1 MIDLYADN
9 ISLREIQVKRN
20 EQILLFQNKEKDEIV
35 ALNISDAELLNILQK
50 VKRGIWFWKLSIRRT
65 WLSLFGLFYGSAL
78 CC

>member
-50 VKRGIWFWKLSIRRT
+50 VKMRCETLNLMPITNQADQQGSDAERR
-65 WLSLFGLFYGSAL
+65 
-78 CC
+78 